1 MLINVETFLFDALVD
16 AQTVQFLDA
25 IEQSEATGGS
35 PEVDDQD
42 AKALST
48 EESPAVTIES
58 TIRSRQQ
65 TRHQRTQ
72 NTANAVYRAGT
83 HRIVDVQHVVDELDG
98 IDQYDTTDE
107 TDDDCTEW

>member
-1 MLINVETFLFDALVD
+1 MLINVETFLFNALVD

-25 IEQSEATGGS
+25 IEQSEATGSS

-58 TIRSRQQ
+58 TVRSRQQ
-65 TRHQRTQ
+65 TCHQRTQ
-72 NTANAVYRAGT
+72 NTT
-83 HRIVDVQHVVDELDG
+83 
-98 IDQYDTTDE
+98 DTMY
-107 TDDDCTEW
+107 